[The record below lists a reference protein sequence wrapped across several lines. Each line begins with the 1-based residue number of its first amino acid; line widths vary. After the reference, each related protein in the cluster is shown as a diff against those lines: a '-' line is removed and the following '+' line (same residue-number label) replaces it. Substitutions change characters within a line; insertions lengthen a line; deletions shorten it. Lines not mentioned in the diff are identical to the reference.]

1 MVRDSHKIAIKCN
14 SLENPVFNCDR
25 EFKFKSET
33 ILQSEADML
42 SGITMNNHKWKIHV
56 CSSTVVNCANYLSP
70 KTTQPIFFF
79 KSVSQPI
86 FPKYGAYFIC
96 PLLTPLHSKFK
107 CYTPSQG

>member
-56 CSSTVVNCANYLSP
+56 CSSTVVNCAYYLSP
-70 KTTQPIFFF
+70 KTKQPIIKNKSLCHIPFFQNM
-79 KSVSQPI
+79 VLILYPI
-86 FPKYGAYFIC
+86 PYPVA
-96 PLLTPLHSKFK
+96 
-107 CYTPSQG
+107 